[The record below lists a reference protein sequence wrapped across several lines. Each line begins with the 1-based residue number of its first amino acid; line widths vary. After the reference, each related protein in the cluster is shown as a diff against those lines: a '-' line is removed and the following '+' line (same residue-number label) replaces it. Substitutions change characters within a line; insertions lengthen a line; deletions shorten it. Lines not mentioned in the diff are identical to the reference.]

1 MIFKRTLYN
10 SDVNV
15 LIPFENLYRWVP
27 LYAIYAQS
35 VGDSQVIFTVYIS
48 EIAANAI
55 SKCAYNICNNE
66 YLHVSISKLVHS
78 STTVTITEIL

>member
-1 MIFKRTLYN
+1 MGTLIT
-10 SDVNV
+10 
-15 LIPFENLYRWVP
+15 LIRYIR
-27 LYAIYAQS
+27 AIRRRQPGY
-35 VGDSQVIFTVYIS
+35 FTVYIS

-78 STTVTITEIL
+78 STTVTITIIL